1 MPLLLK
7 MHFRPRIR
15 LRHFARWN
23 TNPFKLEAL
32 DGFDPHTLPLCL
44 PPSPSPPHPPNSNLR
59 GGSIM
64 LQLHLSPRHSPCRPA
79 PTGVFPHLDTWECVR
94 MAWRAAGVLIPTSP
108 PLPAHLPAIPRWEV
122 WDCAMSRGSFS
133 STLSYLMVFEDASG
147 FLPPLLPTFLH
158 AGAIFN
164 RYIPCRP
171 FFRAPASRRRT
182 HCVRNPLQSIP
193 QWYFVGGFPQ
203 MQLFL
208 FFFSSSK
215 SNGGE
220 VGTKLHRSGLIPDRQ
235 KNTNKINLCQLP
247 PGAGMKEHNGTTPK
261 QERGR
266 EQERQQN
273 KQTKKK

>member
-7 MHFRPRIR
+7 MHFGPRIR

-32 DGFDPHTLPLCL
+32 DGFDPHTLPPSL
-44 PPSPSPPHPPNSNLR
+44 PPLPVSSSSSSPCKLKPP

-79 PTGVFPHLDTWECVR
+79 PFTVFPPSGHVGVR
-94 MAWRAAGVLIPTSP
+94 QNGPTHSRRSPSDVSASSCPPSRHPAVGGVGLRRVTG
-108 PLPAHLPAIPRWEV
+108 
-122 WDCAMSRGSFS
+122 GSFS

-182 HCVRNPLQSIP
+182 HCVCIPLQSIP

-203 MQLFL
+203 MQLSFL
-208 FFFSSSK
+208 FFS
-215 SNGGE
+215 
-220 VGTKLHRSGLIPDRQ
+220 LL
-235 KNTNKINLCQLP
+235 
-247 PGAGMKEHNGTTPK
+247 
-261 QERGR
+261 
-266 EQERQQN
+266 
-273 KQTKKK
+273 